1 MGSTLC
7 HNETD
12 RLGSFEAW
20 GTGFLYRYNAP
31 SNNLSVLL
39 PRQNTHLIDV
49 DLKEFS
55 VDALSYTQ
63 YLEKATQINALMFS
77 NSATID
83 LTETF
88 DPRRLR
94 PITRN
99 AAVFAGYALNLEQ
112 RHFHHFSL
120 RFRET
125 CALEEIYIDS
135 LYKQEPDVE
144 YFKGYVKTRQGNA
157 VSAGG
162 PSIADVLLHLS
173 EKILRDLIVMEPEE
187 SRRSNSNDLLG
198 ASFKL
203 STTSRILDENF
214 LPCHKLSSVRD
225 SALQIKNIASA

>member
-1 MGSTLC
+1 MGFTFSHC
-7 HNETD
+7 ETD
-12 RLGSFEAW
+12 SLGSFDAR
-20 GTGFLYRYNAP
+20 GTGFLYSYSARN
-31 SNNLSVLL
+31 NNLGIHL
-39 PRQNTHLIDV
+39 PRDNAHLIDI

-112 RHFHHFSL
+112 RRFHHFSL
-120 RFRET
+120 RFRES

-135 LYKQEPDVE
+135 LYRQEPDVE

-162 PSIADVLLHLS
+162 QSVADVLLGLS

-187 SRRSNSNDLLG
+187 SRRNSSNDLLG

-203 STTSRILDENF
+203 STTSRILDKNY